1 MGAGAPDVRFAK
13 DQIIGAT
20 DLAAPSP
27 LSVSLEFTPES
38 WLLAFLPIL
47 SLIVMMLVMRWGGTK
62 AGPAGLAVA
71 GLIAWA
77 RFGADAGVLWASLL
91 RGILLSAP
99 VLYIVIPALL
109 LYRVAEAAGGIRN
122 IGWSVSEMTKN
133 HILQLMILAFGF
145 TTFLQGVAGF
155 GVPVAVVAPLLIGI
169 GYPPVQAVAASL
181 LGHAWAVGMGDM
193 ASSFQALLSVTD
205 LPPRGLGIQISILLG
220 ASGFVTAASL
230 AHLHGGWSAVRR
242 WPLIILTLGGAA
254 PLAQFAL
261 AWLELWIIA
270 SSGAGML
277 CLVLGFGMTKLRRYQ
292 GPSRPP
298 HFPLKPEADR
308 VRPAP
313 FLAERRRM
321 SFHLAFSP
329 YYALIVIVCA
339 ATFVPALHAA
349 LLAWKIEIPLA
360 EIRTSLGLVT
370 PAKTWKL
377 HPLGHPGAFL
387 FYTSIAGVLI
397 YRLNGRWPGK
407 SAALLRKTRK
417 DAFPTA
423 VAIVCLVVMASV
435 MTTSGMI
442 LVLAEGAAVLLG
454 QGYPLIAPVVG
465 LLGCFIT
472 GSNTNSNILFGAFQ
486 TNVAKLMG
494 ESPVLLAAA
503 QSAGG
508 SLGSMV
514 APAKVLVGCS
524 TAGLGGRE
532 GEVFRKVAGYCA
544 VQIVVV
550 GLLVWWLS
558 A

>member
-1 MGAGAPDVRFAK
+1 
-13 DQIIGAT
+13 
-20 DLAAPSP
+20 
-27 LSVSLEFTPES
+27 
-38 WLLAFLPIL
+38 
-47 SLIVMMLVMRWGGTK
+47 MMLVMRWGGTK

-230 AHLHGGWSAVRR
+230 AHLHGGVERSAALAPHHSHSR
-242 WPLIILTLGGAA
+242 GGGGGGA

-298 HFPLKPEADR
+298 PPPLSAQARGRPRPPRAFPRRKAQDELSPGLLPLLRPDRHRLCSHLCSRSPRRSPRLEDRDPAGGDPHLSRPRHPGEDVEASPVGPPGGVPLLHIDR
-308 VRPAP
+308 GGAD
-313 FLAERRRM
+313 LSAER
-321 SFHLAFSP
+321 
-329 YYALIVIVCA
+329 
-339 ATFVPALHAA
+339 
-349 LLAWKIEIPLA
+349 PLA
-360 EIRTSLGLVT
+360 GEKARRSCGKRGRTPSPRPSPSSAWWSW
-370 PAKTWKL
+370 PA
-377 HPLGHPGAFL
+377 
-387 FYTSIAGVLI
+387 
-397 YRLNGRWPGK
+397 
-407 SAALLRKTRK
+407 
-417 DAFPTA
+417 
-423 VAIVCLVVMASV
+423 
-435 MTTSGMI
+435 
-442 LVLAEGAAVLLG
+442 
-454 QGYPLIAPVVG
+454 
-465 LLGCFIT
+465 
-472 GSNTNSNILFGAFQ
+472 
-486 TNVAKLMG
+486 
-494 ESPVLLAAA
+494 
-503 QSAGG
+503 
-508 SLGSMV
+508 
-514 APAKVLVGCS
+514 
-524 TAGLGGRE
+524 
-532 GEVFRKVAGYCA
+532 
-544 VQIVVV
+544 
-550 GLLVWWLS
+550 
-558 A
+558 